1 MKLTRLIVAAALMAA
16 LGGLVWWSNKSEVAK
31 EAKPP
36 ADTTPKILSLKEGD
50 IRQLEIDHK
59 DGEQTVIKKDA
70 SNQWQIVSPKQ
81 VATDQG
87 SVSAVS
93 TAVSSISSDRVVD
106 PNATDVASYGLMP
119 ADLTV
124 KVGTAD
130 GKTTT
135 LLVGDEA
142 PSGSV
147 YAKLEGDPRLF
158 TMSKSVKDSLN
169 KSTKDLRD
177 KRLLT
182 FDSNTVTRVE
192 LNIAGQPQI
201 EFGRSGPNQ
210 WQILKPKVLRA
221 DSTQLEDFMSR
232 LHEAEMDPMLS
243 DEDEKK
249 YAMAYASAPS
259 AATVTIT
266 SSSGEQKLEVHKS
279 KDDYYAKSSVVDGVY
294 KLTAADLT
302 SFFTKK
308 LDDFRNKK
316 IFDFGFN
323 DPNRIDI
330 KDGAKTVSVEKMGDN
345 WVSGGKT
352 MDNTSV
358 QSLID
363 RLRDLSASKFA
374 DTGFGTPAIDLT
386 VVSDSGK
393 RTEKVQIA
401 PSGKDFIAKREND
414 PTLYQLDASAV
425 QDLRTSAG
433 DVREQPPQTQTKK
446 K

>member
-16 LGGLVWWSNKSEVAK
+16 LGGLLWWSNKSEAAK
-31 EAKPP
+31 QAKPP

-50 IRQLEIDHK
+50 IRQIEIDHK
-59 DGEQTVIKKDA
+59 DGEQTVVKKDA
-70 SNQWQIVSPKQ
+70 SNQWQIVSPKT

-106 PNATDVASYGLMP
+106 PNATDLASYGLMP

-124 KVGTAD
+124 KIGTAD

-135 LLVGDEA
+135 LLVGEEA

-147 YAKLEGDPRLF
+147 YAKLDGDPRLF

-192 LNIAGQPQI
+192 LNIAGQPPI

-232 LHEAEMDPMLS
+232 LHEAEIDPMLS

-249 YAMAYASAPS
+249 YAMTYASAPS

-279 KDDYYAKSSVVDGVY
+279 KDDYYAKSSVVNGVY

-330 KDGAKTVSVEKMGDN
+330 KDGAKTVSIEKMGDN

-363 RLRDLSASKFA
+363 RLRDLSASKFV